1 MIISIRNEISKSF
14 FFITIKPPSHKKL
27 ASTQQLSFPVKS
39 ILLNVLKNKQTAIY
53 LLKIKCSEKKKNK
66 KIIGKFQKI
75 YILMEYLAMIHRI
88 N

>member
-39 ILLNVLKNKQTAIY
+39 ILLNVLKNKRTAIY
-53 LLKIKCSEKKKNK
+53 LLKIFYGKICYISVRILLKNCS
-66 KIIGKFQKI
+66 
-75 YILMEYLAMIHRI
+75 LL
-88 N
+88 